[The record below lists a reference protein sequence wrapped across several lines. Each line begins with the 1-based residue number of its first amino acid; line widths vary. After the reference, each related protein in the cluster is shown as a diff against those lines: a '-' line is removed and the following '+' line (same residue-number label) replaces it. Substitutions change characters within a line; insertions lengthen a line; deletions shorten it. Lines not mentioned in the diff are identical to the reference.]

1 MQLLLVEFCI
11 VPGTSLTGSVVT
23 LCTGC
28 DGRTGTGGVTD
39 VQPDNV
45 ISNPDIKQT
54 LLKYMITPLT
64 DISQILMMK

>member
-28 DGRTGTGGVTD
+28 DGRTGAGGVAD